1 MLHPFGV
8 TVVCYLMYLLLPF
21 TGRTKENQMLKKV
34 VVKHFGG
41 ISKTANALN
50 ISHPA
55 VCRWGEV
62 IPEKQA
68 FVIERITKGK
78 LKYDASLYLKTNESA
93 A

>member
-1 MLHPFGV
+1 MRKSEV
-8 TVVCYLMYLLLPF
+8 I
-21 TGRTKENQMLKKV
+21 E
-34 VVKHFGG
+34 HFGG
-41 ISKTANALN
+41 VSKTASGLG

-62 IPEKQA
+62 IPQKQA

-78 LKYDASLYLKTNESA
+78 LKYDASLYQKATDSA

>member
-1 MLHPFGV
+1 MRKSEV
-8 TVVCYLMYLLLPF
+8 I
-21 TGRTKENQMLKKV
+21 E
-34 VVKHFGG
+34 HFGSV
-41 ISKTANALN
+41 SKTASVLG

-62 IPEKQA
+62 IPQKQA

-78 LKYDASLYLKTNESA
+78 LKYDASLYQKATDSA

>member
-1 MLHPFGV
+1 MRKSEVL
-8 TVVCYLMYLLLPF
+8 
-21 TGRTKENQMLKKV
+21 E
-34 VVKHFGG
+34 HFGG
-41 ISKTANALN
+41 VSKTAYALG

-78 LKYDASLYLKTNESA
+78 LKYDAGLYQKTTDSA

>member
-1 MLHPFGV
+1 
-8 TVVCYLMYLLLPF
+8 
-21 TGRTKENQMLKKV
+21 MLKILV
-34 VVKHFGG
+34 VEYYGG
-41 ISKTANALN
+41 ISKTAIALG

-62 IPEKQA
+62 IPQKQA

-78 LKYDASLYLKTNESA
+78 LKYDASLYQKATDSA

>member
-1 MLHPFGV
+1 MRKSEV
-8 TVVCYLMYLLLPF
+8 I
-21 TGRTKENQMLKKV
+21 E
-34 VVKHFGG
+34 HFGG
-41 ISKTANALN
+41 VSKTASALG

-55 VCRWGEV
+55 VCRWGDV

-78 LKYDASLYLKTNESA
+78 LKYDSSLYQKPNETA

>member
-1 MLHPFGV
+1 
-8 TVVCYLMYLLLPF
+8 
-21 TGRTKENQMLKKV
+21 MLKKE

-41 ISKTANALN
+41 ISKTASALN

-55 VCRWGEV
+55 VCRWGDV

-78 LKYDASLYLKTNESA
+78 LKYDASLYKKTNESA